1 MELDLSD
8 DQQLLRET
16 TARFVAAEMPI
27 SAVRAVAEGR
37 AEFDR
42 RWWQR
47 GAELGWTSMLVP
59 GELGGGSI
67 TGRGVLDLVILA
79 EELGRALA
87 PGPFLPTNVVA
98 GALGSAPGAD
108 RHAEVIAALVSGAAV
123 AAWCLD
129 EPGAG
134 WGAASVTA
142 TCERRGDGLV
152 LRGAKSP
159 VEAASEADH
168 LLVTAR
174 TGDALTQVL
183 VPRAAPGVTIEPLES
198 LDLVRRFA
206 AVRFD
211 DVVVPADAVV
221 GDVGGAAEA
230 VERQIHLAAVLQCAD
245 TVGAA
250 ARVLE
255 FTLEWVNDRY
265 SFGRPLASY
274 QALKHRIA
282 DMKLWLEASAAIA
295 SDAAR
300 AVQDDRDDAAE
311 VVSAAVA
318 YVGER
323 ATDLVQDCVQ
333 LHGGMGVTWE
343 HDIHLFLRRVTTNRC
358 LYGTPDDHRERVAAL
373 LGMDGSQR

>member
-1 MELDLSD
+1 MQPDLSA
-8 DQQLLRET
+8 DQELLRET
-16 TARFVAAEMPI
+16 TARFLAVEMPI
-27 SAVRAVAEGR
+27 PSVRELIERDDG
-37 AEFDR
+37 FDR
-42 RWWQR
+42 GWWQK

-59 GELGGGSI
+59 ASAGGGS
-67 TGRGVLDLVILA
+67 VSAAPLLDAAIIA

-98 GALGSAPGAD
+98 AALAEAPGGERFATALGS
-108 RHAEVIAALVSGAAV
+108 LSSGSAT
-123 AAWCLD
+123 AAWCVD
-129 EPGAG
+129 EPGG
-134 WGAASVTA
+134 VWQPAAVRATA
-142 TCERRGDGLV
+142 ERRGDGYV
-152 LRGAKSP
+152 VSGTKSP
-159 VEAASEADH
+159 VEAAPGAD
-168 LLVTAR
+168 LLAVVAH
-174 TGDALTQVL
+174 GPDGPVEVL
-183 VPRAAPGVTIEPLES
+183 VPATAPGVTIRPLDS
-198 LDLVRRFA
+198 LDLVRRFGE
-206 AVRFD
+206 VRLD
-211 DVVVPADAVV
+211 GVEVGADAVIV
-221 GDVGGAAEA
+221 DGPAAPA
-230 VERQIHLAAVLQCAD
+230 ALDRQAQVATVLQCAD
-245 TVGAA
+245 AVGAA
-250 ARVLE
+250 SRVLE
-255 FTLEWVNDRY
+255 FTLEWVMDRY
-265 SFGRPLASY
+265 SFGRPLGSY